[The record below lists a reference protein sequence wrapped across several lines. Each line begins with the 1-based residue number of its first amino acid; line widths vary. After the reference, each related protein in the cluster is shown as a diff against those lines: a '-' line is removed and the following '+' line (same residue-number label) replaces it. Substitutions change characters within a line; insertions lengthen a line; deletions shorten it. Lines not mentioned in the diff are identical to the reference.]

1 MARESNPVAKPAS
14 SRPEGPEGKAIALE
28 SPIEELALSS
38 RARNALHSL
47 GCSSLEDV
55 LRLDLSGWVRGIG
68 PKTKTEVLTALR
80 SSGLQHPELDE
91 PRDSEIRSLDRRLER
106 MHGRINAALGAVAR
120 EIATVR
126 RRLRKRMDQ

>member
-1 MARESNPVAKPAS
+1 VARDEVDAQQEKP
-14 SRPEGPEGKAIALE
+14 IALE
-28 SPIEELALSS
+28 SPIEDLALSS

-47 GCSSLEDV
+47 GCTSLEDV

-68 PKTKTEVLTALR
+68 PKTKSEVLTALR
-80 SSGLQHPELDE
+80 STGLQHPELDE
-91 PRDSEIRSLDRRLER
+91 PPDSEIRSLDRRLER

-126 RRLRKRMDQ
+126 KRLRKRIGQ